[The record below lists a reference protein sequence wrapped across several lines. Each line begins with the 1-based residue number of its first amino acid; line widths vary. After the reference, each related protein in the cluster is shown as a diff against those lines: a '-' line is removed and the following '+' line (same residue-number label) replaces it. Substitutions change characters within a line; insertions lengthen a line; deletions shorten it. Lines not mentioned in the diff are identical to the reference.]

1 MSVIEALACGKTIIT
16 TPINGVKELITPGE
30 TGYLFGWNDFQM
42 LAEILNYLQEGI
54 LPFIDSERCR
64 GTVEQYEKKKALKN
78 FQKRIC
84 EFLK

>member
-1 MSVIEALACGKTIIT
+1 
-16 TPINGVKELITPGE
+16 
-30 TGYLFGWNDFQM
+30 M